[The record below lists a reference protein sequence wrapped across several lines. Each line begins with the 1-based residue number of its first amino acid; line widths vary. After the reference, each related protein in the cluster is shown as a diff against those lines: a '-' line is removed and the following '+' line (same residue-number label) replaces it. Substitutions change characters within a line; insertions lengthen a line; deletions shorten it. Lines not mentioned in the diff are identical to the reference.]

1 MKFKHYILLLAVLT
15 STIWIGIA
23 MLHTAQAQLLT
34 SSNLPIV
41 VVNTNGQGIP
51 NEPRIKAQVGIVY
64 KGEGVRNNLSDPRNH
79 YNGLAGIEVRGQ
91 SSQSFPMKSYD
102 LELWNPDSTE
112 NEVSLFGFPKE
123 SDYSL
128 YAPYTDKT
136 LMRNFLAYTF
146 TRELGRWGARCR
158 YVELVVD
165 NDYKGIYVFMEKIK
179 RDSGRVNVAKLGP
192 NENSGDAL
200 TGGYIVSIDKGA
212 NAWYSS
218 VPPMQSTNGQRIRY
232 NYVYPK
238 INSITLPQRNY
249 IKSYVDSFEQA
260 LGSTNYQHPQ
270 WGWRRYADEGSFID
284 YLIVN
289 EISKNIDGYR
299 LSTYLYKDKQTRG
312 GKLFAGPVWDYD
324 LAFYNANY
332 CRGSD
337 TVGWAWQFNGVCPVD
352 FWQVPF
358 WWNQFQSDTTFQGNF
373 RCRWKQLRAT
383 SLSDLRINQLI
394 DSVVTLTSE
403 ARLRHFQR
411 WPVLGQYIW
420 PNVQPVPASYSGEI
434 QQLRNWFAGRIAWID
449 RNLPNRGI
457 CYEFPNTT
465 SKNLL
470 VSALPNPFRSQLTL
484 SFKSGTIQSVEWA
497 IIDVA
502 GRTMHC
508 QKSYLNY
515 GDNRASIQ
523 TDRWSAGIY
532 FVRIMQED
540 GSSEVVR
547 VVRN

>member
-1 MKFKHYILLLAVLT
+1 
-15 STIWIGIA
+15 

-337 TVGWAWQFNGVCPVD
+337 TVGWAWQFNGVCPVE